1 MSILYAIHI
10 YLCIIAASNRY
21 VDLIV
26 LRLMMSLKQ
35 SWNKCF
41 NLSWIK
47 GHLMLLDCI
56 LMVLSR
62 GKRKNYLIH
71 GSVIILL
78 EWCCFLKPC
87 YSFISHLVICSP
99 CNLLLVCF
107 LIFRMM
113 YWDSVSRLVAPGGI
127 LVSTFELVLVQS

>member
-1 MSILYAIHI
+1 
-10 YLCIIAASNRY
+10 
-21 VDLIV
+21 
-26 LRLMMSLKQ
+26 MMSLKL

-62 GKRKNYLIH
+62 GKRKYYLIH

-78 EWCCFLKPC
+78 DDVIWFCKPMLHI
-87 YSFISHLVICSP
+87 SFPLATLFSI
-99 CNLLLVCF
+99 
-107 LIFRMM
+107 
-113 YWDSVSRLVAPGGI
+113 
-127 LVSTFELVLVQS
+127 